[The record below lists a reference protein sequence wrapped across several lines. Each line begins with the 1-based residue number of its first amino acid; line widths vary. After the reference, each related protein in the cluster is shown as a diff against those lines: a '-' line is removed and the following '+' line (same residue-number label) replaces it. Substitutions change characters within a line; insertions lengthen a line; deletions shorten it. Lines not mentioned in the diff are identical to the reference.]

1 MTAAAL
7 LAVVALAAP
16 TQFRISEVAHY
27 GVPKH
32 HHKTK
37 RACVRH
43 GDRRCRKQ
51 RAALGEGAGVV
62 AAAAVARTRSRC
74 RRPRR
79 QARSLPRR
87 TSVDLDEWRVSPA
100 YRTLAAGQVEF
111 NAANLGEDDH
121 DFSIRRDAT
130 PLRSVF
136 LAPGESASVRVTLA
150 AGEYTLY
157 CSLPSHEGYGMRAK
171 VTVR

>member
-1 MTAAAL
+1 VSAAAL
-7 LAVVALAAP
+7 LAVVALATPAS
-16 TQFRISEVAHY
+16 FRLVEVAHY

-32 HHKTK
+32 HHETK

-43 GDRRCRKQ
+43 GDK
-51 RAALGEGAGVV
+51 
-62 AAAAVARTRSRC
+62 RC
-74 RRPRR
+74 RRRVPRWGR
-79 QARSLPRR
+79 IARPPSPSPGPLPAPTPTPPGPAPLPSR
-87 TSVDLDEWRVSPA
+87 TSVDLDEWRVSSA
-100 YRTLAAGQVEF
+100 YRTLAAGTVEF
-111 NAANLGEDDH
+111 NAANVGEDDH

-136 LAPGESASVRVTLA
+136 LAPGDSASVRVTLA

-157 CSLPSHEGYGMRAK
+157 CSLPSHEGYGMRTK